1 MEMMTY
7 GGSTK
12 LATHKEKCQQRFRQS
27 SLSLPMSM
35 ANRFAFAKLRKISSG
50 GRVMLLSMV
59 CPLELPSSRTPSAIV
74 DVVCANA
81 RTRDPARPIRTR
93 AQSTNG

>member
-1 MEMMTY
+1 MASDVGRSGQRDAPKELNLNTNELYFDFKVMEMMTH

-12 LATHKEKCQQRFRQS
+12 LATHKEKHSFRQS

-59 CPLELPSSRTPSAIV
+59 CPLELPSS
-74 DVVCANA
+74 
-81 RTRDPARPIRTR
+81 
-93 AQSTNG
+93 